1 MQRGRT
7 ELREPLNILSLTW
20 RSANG
25 IHKNPPDSKPG
36 NTTTLLPGERFIYS
50 IAQMHT
56 DTNALS
62 SSITAYI
69 PWYPVYWVYT
79 LVPYILD
86 PVYLYPVPCILYPIY
101 CILCVIVYFFS
112 SVIVHMGARGP
123 LSKEMWTNCVAVSCR
138 FGMSNPNKLNYTRLI
153 ILVHM

>member
-1 MQRGRT
+1 MCSTSMQVEVYLRKAHIGLFALSCLGKKQKNYQKKKLQSGRT
-7 ELREPLNILSLTW
+7 ELREPFNILSLTW
-20 RSANG
+20 MSANG

-86 PVYLYPVPCILYPIY
+86 QV
-101 CILCVIVYFFS
+101 
-112 SVIVHMGARGP
+112 
-123 LSKEMWTNCVAVSCR
+123 
-138 FGMSNPNKLNYTRLI
+138 
-153 ILVHM
+153 

>member
-1 MQRGRT
+1 MNPST
-7 ELREPLNILSLTW
+7 YSTLTW

-25 IHKNPPDSKPG
+25 IHKIPPHSKPG
-36 NTTTLLPGERFIYS
+36 NTITLLPGERFIYS
-50 IAQMHT
+50 IAQMRT
-56 DTNALS
+56 NTNAHS
-62 SSITAYI
+62 SSINAYI

-123 LSKEMWTNCVAVSCR
+123 LSKEMWTNFVAVSCR